1 MLKKTISYT
10 DYDGNQRTED
20 FYFNL
25 SKAEI
30 TEMELSMEGGMR
42 AYIQRIIAAKSQ
54 LELVK
59 LFKDVVL
66 KSYGKKSADGRLFM
80 KNDTIRAEFEAHPA
94 YSMIYMDLVTDEAKA
109 SAFVNGIMP
118 ADMPNQN
125 PAMEMAATASAASA
139 VSLIFCRFGGERLR
153 RENSGQPLF
162 FFCLKRHAFKS
173 TGGVKECWSCIFPA
187 KNAGMSEQTCSY
199 TTSR

>member
-42 AYIQRIIAAKSQ
+42 AYIKRIIAAKSQ

-80 KNDTIRAEFEAHPA
+80 KNDTIRAEFEGTSGLQH
-94 YSMIYMDLVTDEAKA
+94 DLHGSGDERGQSKRLCERHYARRHAEAEPGYGDGRSRKRCA
-109 SAFVNGIMP
+109 RTERGIG
-118 ADMPNQN
+118 
-125 PAMEMAATASAASA
+125 TG
-139 VSLIFCRFGGERLR
+139 LISSDIFPLWR
-153 RENSGQPLF
+153 REAAPGNFRAAFIFLLLQALTRQLPLGGSL
-162 FFCLKRHAFKS
+162 LKEH
-173 TGGVKECWSCIFPA
+173 I
-187 KNAGMSEQTCSY
+187 
-199 TTSR
+199 

>member
-1 MLKKTISYT
+1 
-10 DYDGNQRTED
+10 
-20 FYFNL
+20 
-25 SKAEI
+25 
-30 TEMELSMEGGMR
+30 MELSMEGGMR

-66 KSYGKKSADGRLFM
+66 KSYGKKSTDGRLFM

-118 ADMPNQN
+118 ADMPKQN
-125 PAMEMAATASAASA
+125 PAMEMAATESAA
-139 VSLIFCRFGGERLR
+139 
-153 RENSGQPLF
+153 
-162 FFCLKRHAFKS
+162 
-173 TGGVKECWSCIFPA
+173 PA
-187 KNAGMSEQTCSY
+187 LSVASEQG
-199 TTSR
+199 

>member
-59 LFKDVVL
+59 LFKDVV
-66 KSYGKKSADGRLFM
+66 M

-139 VSLIFCRFGGERLR
+139 VSVAPVQG
-153 RENSGQPLF
+153 
-162 FFCLKRHAFKS
+162 
-173 TGGVKECWSCIFPA
+173 
-187 KNAGMSEQTCSY
+187 
-199 TTSR
+199 

>member
-42 AYIQRIIAAKSQ
+42 AYIKRIIAAKSQ

-80 KNDTIRAEFEAHPA
+80 KNDTIRAEFEAHPV

-125 PAMEMAATASAASA
+125 PAMEMAATVSAAPALSAAS
-139 VSLIFCRFGGERLR
+139 VQG
-153 RENSGQPLF
+153 
-162 FFCLKRHAFKS
+162 
-173 TGGVKECWSCIFPA
+173 
-187 KNAGMSEQTCSY
+187 
-199 TTSR
+199 

>member
-80 KNDTIRAEFEAHPA
+80 KNDAIRAEFEAHPA
-94 YSMIYMDLVTDEAKA
+94 YSMIYMDLVADEAKA

-125 PAMEMAATASAASA
+125 PAMEMAATVSAASA
-139 VSLIFCRFGGERLR
+139 LPSVNMG
-153 RENSGQPLF
+153 
-162 FFCLKRHAFKS
+162 
-173 TGGVKECWSCIFPA
+173 
-187 KNAGMSEQTCSY
+187 
-199 TTSR
+199 

>member
-80 KNDTIRAEFEAHPA
+80 KNDAIRAEFEAHPA
-94 YSMIYMDLVTDEAKA
+94 YSMIYMDLVTDEANA

-125 PAMEMAATASAASA
+125 PAMEMAATVSAASA
-139 VSLIFCRFGGERLR
+139 LPSVNMG
-153 RENSGQPLF
+153 
-162 FFCLKRHAFKS
+162 
-173 TGGVKECWSCIFPA
+173 
-187 KNAGMSEQTCSY
+187 
-199 TTSR
+199 

>member
-1 MLKKTISYT
+1 
-10 DYDGNQRTED
+10 
-20 FYFNL
+20 
-25 SKAEI
+25 
-30 TEMELSMEGGMR
+30 MR

-80 KNDTIRAEFEAHPA
+80 KNDAIRAEFEAHPA

-125 PAMEMAATASAASA
+125 PAIEMAATVSAASA
-139 VSLIFCRFGGERLR
+139 LPSVNMG
-153 RENSGQPLF
+153 
-162 FFCLKRHAFKS
+162 
-173 TGGVKECWSCIFPA
+173 
-187 KNAGMSEQTCSY
+187 
-199 TTSR
+199 

>member
-1 MLKKTISYT
+1 MLKKTITYT
-10 DYDGNQRTED
+10 DYDGVQRTED

-54 LELVK
+54 LALVT
-59 LFKDVVL
+59 LFKEIVM
-66 KSYGKKSADGRLFM
+66 KSYGKKSPDGRLFM

-109 SAFVNGIMP
+109 SAFVNGIIP
-118 ADMPNQN
+118 ADAQNVN
-125 PAMEMAATASAASA
+125 PAMEMAATANAA
-139 VSLIFCRFGGERLR
+139 
-153 RENSGQPLF
+153 
-162 FFCLKRHAFKS
+162 
-173 TGGVKECWSCIFPA
+173 PA
-187 KNAGMSEQTCSY
+187 LSVAPNQG
-199 TTSR
+199 

>member
-80 KNDTIRAEFEAHPA
+80 KNDAIRAEFEAHPA
-94 YSMIYMDLVTDEAKA
+94 YSMIYMDLVTDETKA

-118 ADMPNQN
+118 ADMTNQN
-125 PAMEMAATASAASA
+125 PAMEMAATASAA
-139 VSLIFCRFGGERLR
+139 
-153 RENSGQPLF
+153 
-162 FFCLKRHAFKS
+162 
-173 TGGVKECWSCIFPA
+173 PA
-187 KNAGMSEQTCSY
+187 LSVAPVQG
-199 TTSR
+199 

>member
-66 KSYGKKSADGRLFM
+66 KSYGKKSTDGRLFM

-118 ADMPNQN
+118 ADMP
-125 PAMEMAATASAASA
+125 
-139 VSLIFCRFGGERLR
+139 
-153 RENSGQPLF
+153 
-162 FFCLKRHAFKS
+162 
-173 TGGVKECWSCIFPA
+173 
-187 KNAGMSEQTCSY
+187 
-199 TTSR
+199 